1 VELVKF
7 LKYYEIV
14 PVAYCPVGKAGGFVA
29 AEGKKQIPDINKD
42 PIITSICQ
50 KYGKTPTQVVLK
62 WGLQRGHAVIPK
74 ATSVEH
80 QRENFDLHSFELTEE
95 EVNEITN

>member
-7 LKYYEIV
+7 LKDYGIV

-42 PIITSICQ
+42 PIIT
-50 KYGKTPTQVVLK
+50 
-62 WGLQRGHAVIPK
+62 
-74 ATSVEH
+74 
-80 QRENFDLHSFELTEE
+80 
-95 EVNEITN
+95 